1 MITYIRAVTTLVHLT
16 VNGKEIITT
25 VDHPYYVKGK
35 GFVNA
40 GELAIG
46 NELLDSSGNIL
57 FVENFD
63 VEIKDQFA
71 NIFMVFNKI
80 KYKVMEVQ
88 KCKPI
93 KKKQHSF

>member
-1 MITYIRAVTTLVHLT
+1 MLVNLPLEMNSLIQAATL
-16 VNGKEIITT
+16 
-25 VDHPYYVKGK
+25 
-35 GFVNA
+35 
-40 GELAIG
+40 
-46 NELLDSSGNIL
+46 L